1 MYAILRGNSNYSN
14 SKNNMYV
21 VIMVIYRVFFLEFY
35 KEYLMEIYLQLR
47 NDSRVFKIISLIQN
61 HRKYFMMLSSLI
73 CCSYALAAS
82 NISCTKDISISLFYS
97 LFDILKFEI

>member
-1 MYAILRGNSNYSN
+1 
-14 SKNNMYV
+14 
-21 VIMVIYRVFFLEFY
+21 
-35 KEYLMEIYLQLR
+35 MEIYLQLR

-82 NISCTKDISISLFYS
+82 NISCTINVSIFLSYS
-97 LFDILKFEI
+97 PFDILIVEL